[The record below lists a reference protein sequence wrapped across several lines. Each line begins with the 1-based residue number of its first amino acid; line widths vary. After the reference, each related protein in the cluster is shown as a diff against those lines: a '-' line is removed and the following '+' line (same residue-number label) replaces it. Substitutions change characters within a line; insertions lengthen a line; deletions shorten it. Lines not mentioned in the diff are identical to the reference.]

1 MEDNNPIQPQENKT
15 MKLRIGR
22 MMALAILVLLV
33 AGLGVGYVYKD
44 KITSLFGSRSI
55 TGYAALVDDEPITQV
70 ELDNEYAALGQS
82 AYSVT
87 KEQLLDELIAQ
98 KLLMNKIKESG
109 MEIKDDEINNYLEE
123 QRKRLNLSEK
133 DLVELSGAKSLK
145 DLKEQVHEQLL
156 AAKFLNQTILKD
168 ITVTEQDAKE
178 YYDNNTEQFVLPEQV
193 GVKHILVTRE
203 GRTEEEVDAILQ
215 NALNDLNAGISI
227 DNVAKKYSDDE
238 MTKDKG
244 GDLGYLYKGQTV
256 PEFERVAFAMPL
268 DQHSKTFKTQFGW
281 HILEVYDKKPSTKL
295 VFEDIKVKLVN
306 LLLGQKQK
314 EAFMAYLKTLREEAD
329 VEVFAN
335 EKPASKK

>member
-33 AGLGVGYVYKD
+33 AVLGVGYVYKD

-55 TGYAALVDDEPITQV
+55 TGYAALVDYEPITQV

-98 KLLMNKIKESG
+98 KLLMKKIEESG
-109 MEIKDDEINNYLEE
+109 MKIKDEEINNYLND

-156 AAKFLNQTILKD
+156 AAKFLNMTVLKD
-168 ITVTEQDAKE
+168 IKVTEQD
-178 YYDNNTEQFVLPEQV
+178 
-193 GVKHILVTRE
+193 
-203 GRTEEEVDAILQ
+203 
-215 NALNDLNAGISI
+215 
-227 DNVAKKYSDDE
+227 AKKYSDDE

-256 PEFERVAFAMPL
+256 LEFEKVAFGIPL
-268 DQHSKTFKTQFGW
+268 NQHSKTFKTQFGW
-281 HILEVYDKKPSTKL
+281 HIIEVYDKKPSTKL

-329 VEVFAN
+329 VEV
-335 EKPASKK
+335 